1 MTDYTTD
8 LWTIIAAGLGAVA
21 GAAGR
26 AYGERLR
33 NIERRDIS
41 ERDLW
46 AEVRTLRAQ
55 QESLHEQVQAGQQK
69 CSDQEV
75 KIAILQAENGTLR
88 AQYQEL
94 SAENKQL
101 RAQYQDL
108 SSRYDRLR
116 ASHDRLLRGSPPSLT
131 EQAAPRGPDEG
142 PSVVPGGDQ

>member
-1 MTDYTTD
+1 MDYGYD
-8 LWTIIAAGLGAVA
+8 LGAVIVGLVGVLI

-26 AYGERLR
+26 AYGERLK

-46 AEVRTLRAQ
+46 GEVRTLRAQ
-55 QESLHEQVQAGQQK
+55 QEVLHEQVQAGQQK
-69 CSDQEV
+69 SAQQEV
-75 KIAILQAENGTLR
+75 QIALLQAENGTLR

-108 SSRYDRLR
+108 STRYDRLR
-116 ASHDRLLRGSPPSLT
+116 ASHDRLIRGEPPIYAD
-131 EQAAPRGPDEG
+131 QHAIEG
-142 PSVVPGGDQ
+142 PSEGPSAVPGGAA